1 MQKSVFWTLY
11 TSLTHTEARKLLDFV
26 QSPYFNT
33 QPELSAAMQ
42 YFNEC
47 RFYLK
52 VSPSKENTYKK
63 LYGKGTYQDQKIR
76 TLLSKLKR
84 LIEQFLVVQ
93 NVLQEDNDFQLK
105 LAQSLRERGLHKH
118 FQKEIAVHNKKLKK
132 GELRDASYLRQRFLN
147 RQEYYQFYSVR
158 RETQQIDMALLIEEL
173 DQAYYA
179 ELLRLA
185 CSQISY
191 KAFMDDPKRD
201 QQMQVALGFIQEKG
215 WIQQPAIGAY
225 YHTFL
230 ALSRPR
236 EPQHFFAL
244 KELLFN
250 LGDAFAADELRNLFL
265 LSINYCIKRYNE
277 GNQAFL
283 KEGFQ
288 LFKEGFPRDLF
299 MQEGYLSPF
308 SFRNSVTLAL
318 ILKDYDWVDQFI
330 DQYAPLLPPD
340 QGENLRTFSLARL
353 AYERK
358 EFEKAMELLS
368 QTDYSDL
375 LLSLAAKSIQI
386 KVYHSL
392 GEENLLDYHLKAMRA
407 YIRRKKVMGYH
418 REHYL
423 NLVNFTQKMLDT
435 PTFEKEKRS
444 QLIEQVKE
452 TRRVAEKAWL
462 LEALESR

>member
-11 TSLTHTEARKLLDFV
+11 TSLTHTEARKLLEFV
-26 QSPYFNT
+26 NSPFFNT
-33 QPELSAAMQ
+33 QPELSAALE

-63 LYGKGTYQDQKIR
+63 LYGRGPYQDQKIR

-84 LIEQFLVVQ
+84 LTEQFLVVQ
-93 NVLQEDNDFQLK
+93 NLLREDNEFQLK
-105 LAQSLRERGLHKH
+105 LARSLRERGLHKH
-118 FQKEIAVHNKKLKK
+118 FQKEISTHSKKLQKA
-132 GELRDASYLRQRFLN
+132 ELRDARYLRQRFLN
-147 RQEYYQFYSVR
+147 RQENYQFYSVR

-201 QQMQVALGFIQEKG
+201 QQMQVALNFIQEKN

-230 ALSRPR
+230 ALSRPK
-236 EPQHFFAL
+236 ESEHFLAL
-244 KELLFN
+244 KDLLFN
-250 LGDAFAADELRNLFL
+250 QADAFSPEELRNLFL

-277 GNQAFL
+277 GNKSYL
-283 KEGFQ
+283 KEEFL
-288 LFKEGFPRDLF
+288 LFKEGFRRNLF

-318 ILKDYDWVDQFI
+318 VLKEYDWVDQFI
-330 DQYAPLLPPD
+330 GQYAPLLPPE
-340 QGENLRTFSLARL
+340 QRENLRTFSLARL
-353 AYERK
+353 AFERQ
-358 EFEKAMELLS
+358 EFEKAMDFLR

-386 KVYHSL
+386 KVYYSL
-392 GEENLLDYHLKAMRA
+392 GEEDLLDYHLKAMRA

-435 PTFEKEKRS
+435 PTFEKEKRG
-444 QLIEQVKE
+444 QLIQQVKE

-462 LEALESR
+462 LKTLESR

>member
-11 TSLTHTEARKLLDFV
+11 NSLSHTEARKLLDFV
-26 QSPYFNT
+26 GSPYFNT
-33 QPELSAAMQ
+33 QHELSAALE

-63 LYGKGTYQDQKIR
+63 LYGKGAYEDQKIR
-76 TLLSKLKR
+76 TLLSKLKK
-84 LIEQFLVVQ
+84 LTEQFLVVQ
-93 NVLQEDNDFQLK
+93 NLLQEDNDFQLK
-105 LAQSLRERGLHKH
+105 LAQSLRKRGLHKH
-118 FQKEIAVHNKKLKK
+118 FQKEIATHHKKLEKSV
-132 GELRDASYLRQRFLN
+132 LRDSDYLRQRFLN

-158 RETQQIDMALLIEEL
+158 RETQQIDMGLLIEEL

-191 KAFMDDPKRD
+191 NAFMDDPKRD
-201 QQMQVALGFIQEKG
+201 QQMQAALSFIREKE
-215 WIQQPAIGAY
+215 WVEQPAIGAY
-225 YHTFL
+225 YHTFM
-230 ALSRPR
+230 ALTHPKEST
-236 EPQHFFAL
+236 HFFAL
-244 KELLFN
+244 KEILFTQ
-250 LGDAFAADELRNLFL
+250 GDTFTSDELRNLFL

-288 LFKEGFPRDLF
+288 LFKAGFPRNLF
-299 MQEGYLSPF
+299 MQEGFLSPF

-318 ILKDYDWVDQFI
+318 ILKEYNWVDQFI
-330 DQYAPLLPPD
+330 PQYAPLLPPGQRD
-340 QGENLRTFSLARL
+340 NLRTFSLARL

-358 EFEKAMELLS
+358 QFDRAMELLS

-386 KVYHSL
+386 KVYYSL
-392 GEENLLDYHLKAMRA
+392 GEEDLLD
-407 YIRRKKVMGYH
+407 
-418 REHYL
+418 
-423 NLVNFTQKMLDT
+423 
-435 PTFEKEKRS
+435 
-444 QLIEQVKE
+444 
-452 TRRVAEKAWL
+452 
-462 LEALESR
+462 

>member
-33 QPELSAAMQ
+33 QPELSAAME

-84 LIEQFLVVQ
+84 LTEQFLVVQ

-118 FQKEIAVHNKKLKK
+118 FQKEITVHNRKLEK

-215 WIQQPAIGAY
+215 WVQQPAIGAY

-236 EPQHFFAL
+236 EPEHFYAL
-244 KELLFN
+244 KEVLFN
-250 LGDAFAADELRNLFL
+250 QADAFSSEELRNLFL

-277 GNQAFL
+277 GIKAYL
-283 KEGFQ
+283 KEEF
-288 LFKEGFPRDLF
+288 LIFKEGFRRGLF

-318 ILKDYDWVDQFI
+318 VLKEYNWVDQFI

-340 QGENLRTFSLARL
+340 QGENVRTFSLARL

-444 QLIEQVKE
+444 QLIKQIQE

-462 LEALESR
+462 LETLKSS